1 MALESILQKIVQETE
16 REITE
21 IKKQAEI
28 QIKKILTQAE
38 EQAQKIKV
46 QALENFRIEKLEEAK
61 LVLREKKND
70 SYRAILGQKKKILD
84 DVFARALKI
93 LQTSENKKLVK
104 NLKKNLPENGQIFEN
119 AEGGFRFVSENLEID
134 NTFPS
139 LIAEARVNLES
150 KIANILFN

>member
-1 MALESILQKIVQETE
+1 MALENIISAILSETE
-16 REITE
+16 KEIQE

-38 EQAQKIKV
+38 EQAQKIKA

-61 LVLREKKND
+61 LVLREKQNNN
-70 SYRAILGQKKKILD
+70 YRAILGQKKKILD
-84 DVFARALKI
+84 DVFARATKI
-93 LQTSENKKLVK
+93 LQTSENKKLIK
-104 NLKKNLPENGQIFEN
+104 NLKKNLPENGQILEN
-119 AEGGFRFVSENLEID
+119 AEGGFRFVSDTLEID

-139 LIAEARVNLES
+139 LISEVRLNLES